1 MATVAIDYTPAIRQQ
16 AGIGRIIRGQVAAL
30 IAAGAGLDLRL
41 FVVGRVDETARQQA
55 PLPLHTTPVDE
66 RNMVRLWHRL
76 NVPLP
81 RVEWFTGGPLDLLHA
96 TDFVLPP
103 SKARRKLLTI
113 HDLAFLFYPD
123 AAMPSLH
130 RYLNVVV
137 PRSVRRADALVADS
151 QHTAQDLNEQ
161 WQVPLE
167 RITVVQGAVDHAYF
181 RPVGDPQQLTGV
193 RQRYGLGERP
203 YILAISRLEPR
214 KNLVRL
220 IEAFAAARAE
230 ARLPHRLVIGG
241 RKGWLYEPIF
251 ARVQELGLAEDV
263 LFPGF
268 VAEADLPALYSG
280 AAFFAYPSLYEGFG
294 LPIVEAMACGA
305 PVLTSDNS
313 CLPEAGGPGAF
324 YVRAEDVDSIAQ
336 GIVRL
341 ATDAGLAAQLAAA
354 GREHAAHFTWERS
367 AQQLLSA
374 YHKLL

>member
-1 MATVAIDYTPAIRQQ
+1 MATIAIDYTPAIRQQ

-30 IAAGAGLDLRL
+30 VAAAKTLDLRL
-41 FVVGRVDETARQQA
+41 FVVGHVDAAERQQA
-55 PLPLHTTPVDE
+55 PLPLHTTPLDE

-76 NVPLP
+76 DMPLP
-81 RVEWFTGGPLDLLHA
+81 RIEWFTGGPLDLLHA

-103 SKARRKLLTI
+103 SKARRKLLTV

-130 RYLNVVV
+130 HYLNVVV
-137 PRSVRRADALVADS
+137 PRSVRRADALIADS
-151 QHTAQDLNEQ
+151 RHTAQDLHEQ

-167 RITVVQGAVDHAYF
+167 RITVVQGAVDHTHF
-181 RPVGDPQQLTGV
+181 RPVYDPQQLEGV

-203 YILAISRLEPR
+203 YILALSRLEPR
-214 KNLVRL
+214 KNFVRL

-241 RKGWLYEPIF
+241 RKGWRYEAIF
-251 ARVQELGLAEDV
+251 ARVQELGLVEDV

-268 VAEADLPALYSG
+268 IADDDLPALYSG

-305 PVLTSDNS
+305 PVLTGDNS
-313 CLPEAGGPGAF
+313 CLPEAGGPGAI
-324 YVRAEDVDSIAQ
+324 YVRAEDVDSIAE

-341 ATDAGLAAQLAAA
+341 ATDDAQRARLAAA

-374 YHKLL
+374 YNKLL